1 VRAPAYRV
9 RRARDSS
16 ANCAKNE
23 RMSIAGELAGFLV
36 KTKVGD
42 LPPLALERARMVIA
56 STIASAAMGADIIS
70 SRIIRELATERGGSP
85 EATVWFDGGRRLPV
99 ADAARVNAVMSDAAA
114 SDDSDL
120 RSIAHIGTIVST
132 TAIAMAERTGA
143 GGRDVL
149 AAMVLGYE
157 IAGRIDE
164 ALTPGRGERGFHGSI
179 STIFGGVVATGS
191 LLGLTQGQMTQAIA
205 LAATS
210 IGGLM
215 VAANTSVARE
225 YHAGLSAMLG
235 VHAALAAQ
243 KGFVAEENVLEM
255 PRGFFSAYGGD
266 HLDDVTKDLGNEWD
280 IATNMAIK
288 LVPGGHPHHAAA
300 EAAANAAMAGNVDP
314 AEVAR
319 VMLSSAKYRT
329 LPGPRHPTDLIGVA
343 HSPAY
348 FIAAAIADRGYGW
361 IHASP
366 EKVADPVIAQ
376 LIDKISVDPNP
387 PPYPDRFPHHHGATV
402 TITLKDGR
410 QFADHVDFPRGSAPC
425 GIEWADVDAKY
436 RRLVPLSKLS
446 PDKVEAS
453 LAVVHGFE
461 RVEAMS
467 ELTRLLH

>member
-1 VRAPAYRV
+1 
-9 RRARDSS
+9 
-16 ANCAKNE
+16 
-23 RMSIAGELAGFLV
+23 MSLAGELARFVTG
-36 KTKVGD
+36 TSVGD

-56 STIASAAMGADIIS
+56 STIASAAMGADIVS
-70 SRIIRELATERGGSP
+70 ARIIRELAREHGGIP
-85 EATVWFDGGRRLPV
+85 EATVWFDGGRSLPV

-120 RSIAHIGTIVST
+120 RSIAHIGTIAST

-143 GGRDVL
+143 SGPDVL

-179 STIFGGVVATGS
+179 STIFGGAVAAGT
-191 LLGLTQGQMTQAIA
+191 LIKLTPPQMTQAIA

-225 YHAGLSAMLG
+225 YHAGLSAALG

-243 KGFVAEENVLEM
+243 KGYVAEEHVLEM

-266 HLDDVTKDLGNEWD
+266 HLEDVTKDLGASWD
-280 IATNMAIK
+280 ITTNMAIK

-300 EAAANAAMAGNVDP
+300 EAAANAAIAGDVDP
-314 AEVAR
+314 ANVASI
-319 VMLSSAKYRT
+319 VLSSAKYRT

-366 EKVADPVIAQ
+366 DKVADPVIAR
-376 LIDKISVDPNP
+376 LIDTITVDPDP

-410 QFADHVDFPRGSAPC
+410 RFADHVDYPRGSAPR

-436 RRLVPLSKLS
+436 RRLVPLSGLARE
-446 PDKVEAS
+446 KVEAS
-453 LAVVHGFE
+453 LEAVHGFDSLKT
-461 RVEAMS
+461 VS
-467 ELTRLLH
+467 ELTRLLQ

>member
-1 VRAPAYRV
+1 V
-9 RRARDSS
+9 
-16 ANCAKNE
+16 
-23 RMSIAGELAGFLV
+23 SIAGELARFV
-36 KTKVGD
+36 TSTNVTD

-56 STIASAAMGADIIS
+56 STIASAAMGADIVS
-70 SRIIRELATERGGSP
+70 SRIIRELARERGGA
-85 EATVWFDGGRRLPV
+85 EQATVWFDGGRRLPV

-132 TAIAMAERTGA
+132 TSIAMAEQTAA

-149 AAMVLGYE
+149 AAMVYGYE

-164 ALTPGRGERGFHGSI
+164 ALTPGRSERGFHGSI
-179 STIFGGVVATGS
+179 ATIFGGAVAAGT
-191 LLGLTQGQMTQAIA
+191 LLRLTQGQMTQAIA

-215 VAANTSVARE
+215 AAANTSVARE

-235 VHAALAAQ
+235 IHAALAAH
-243 KGFVAEENVLEM
+243 KGLVAEENVLEM

-266 HLDDVTKDLGNEWD
+266 HPQDVTKDLGQTWD
-280 IATNMAIK
+280 ITTNMAIK

-300 EAAANAAMAGNVDP
+300 EAAANAAIAGHVDP
-314 AEVAR
+314 ANVADIR
-319 VMLSSAKYRT
+319 LSSAKYRT

-348 FIAAAIADRGYGW
+348 FIAAAVADRGYGW
-361 IHASP
+361 IHVSP
-366 EKVADPVIAQ
+366 TKVADPVIRQ
-376 LIDKISVDPNP
+376 LIDKVTVDPNP

-410 QFADHVDFPRGSAPC
+410 QFSAHVDCPRGSAPR

-436 RRLVPLSKLS
+436 RRLVPLSGLA

-453 LAVVHGFE
+453 LGVVHEFE
-461 RVEAMS
+461 TVKTMS
-467 ELTRLLH
+467 ELTRLLS

>member
-1 VRAPAYRV
+1 
-9 RRARDSS
+9 
-16 ANCAKNE
+16 
-23 RMSIAGELAGFLV
+23 MG
-36 KTKVGD
+36 VGI
-42 LPPLALERARMVIA
+42 V
-56 STIASAAMGADIIS
+56 S
-70 SRIIRELATERGGSP
+70 SRIIRELARERGGTP
-85 EATVWFDGGRRLPV
+85 EATVWFDSGGLLPV
-99 ADAARVNAVMSDAAA
+99 ADATRVNAVMSDAAA

-132 TAIAMAERTGA
+132 TAIAIAERTGA

-164 ALTPGRGERGFHGSI
+164 ALTPGRNERGFHGSI
-179 STIFGGVVATGS
+179 STIFGGAVAAGT
-191 LLGLTQGQMTQAIA
+191 LLELTPEQMTQAIA

-235 VHAALAAQ
+235 IQAALAAHR
-243 KGFVAEENVLEM
+243 GFVAEEHVLEM

-266 HLDDVTKDLGNEWD
+266 HLEDVTRDLGKTWD
-280 IATNMAIK
+280 ITTNMAIK

-300 EAAANAAMAGNVDP
+300 EAAANAAIAGNVDP
-314 AEVAR
+314 AHVAGI
-319 VMLSSAKYRT
+319 VLSSAKYRT

-348 FIAAAIADRGYGW
+348 FIAAAVADRGYGW

-366 EKVADPVIAQ
+366 DKVADPVIGQ
-376 LIDKISVDPNP
+376 LIDKITVDPNP
-387 PPYPDRFPHHHGATV
+387 QPYPDRFPHHHGATV

-410 QFADHVDFPRGSAPC
+410 TFSAHVDFPRGSAPR

-436 RRLVPLSKLS
+436 RRLVPLSGLA
-446 PDKVEAS
+446 PEKVEAS
-453 LAVVHGFE
+453 LEVVHEFE
-461 RVEAMS
+461 TVRAMS
-467 ELTRLLH
+467 ELTSLLS

>member
-1 VRAPAYRV
+1 
-9 RRARDSS
+9 
-16 ANCAKNE
+16 
-23 RMSIAGELAGFLV
+23 MSIAGELARFLASTNV
-36 KTKVGD
+36 TD

-56 STIASAAMGADIIS
+56 STIASAAMGVDIVS
-70 SRIIRELATERGGSP
+70 SRIIRELAKERGGA
-85 EATVWFDGGRRLPV
+85 EQATLWFDGGRRLPS
-99 ADAARVNAVMSDAAA
+99 ADVARVNAVMSDAAA

-132 TAIAMAERTGA
+132 SSIAMAEQTA
-143 GGRDVL
+143 ADGRDVL
-149 AAMVLGYE
+149 AAMVYGYE

-164 ALTPGRGERGFHGSI
+164 ALTPGRSERGFHGSI
-179 STIFGGVVATGS
+179 ATIFGGAVAAGT
-191 LLGLTQGQMTQAIA
+191 LLKLTQGQMTQAIA

-235 VHAALAAQ
+235 IHAALAAH
-243 KGFVAEENVLEM
+243 KGLVAEENVLEM

-266 HLDDVTKDLGNEWD
+266 HLEDVTKDLGQAWD
-280 IATNMAIK
+280 ITTDMAIK

-300 EAAANAAMAGNVDP
+300 EAAANAAIAGHVDP
-314 AEVAR
+314 ADVADIR
-319 VMLSSAKYRT
+319 LSSAKYRT

-348 FIAAAIADRGYGW
+348 FIAAAVADRDYGW
-361 IHASP
+361 IHVSP
-366 EKVADPVIAQ
+366 VKVADPVIRQ
-376 LIDKISVDPNP
+376 LIDKVTVDPNP

-410 QFADHVDFPRGSAPC
+410 QFSAHVDFPRGSAPR

-436 RRLVPLSKLS
+436 RRLVPLSGLA
-446 PDKVEAS
+446 PEKVEAS
-453 LAVVHGFE
+453 LRVVHEFE
-461 RVEAMS
+461 RVKTMS
-467 ELTRLLH
+467 ELTRLLS

>member
-1 VRAPAYRV
+1 
-9 RRARDSS
+9 
-16 ANCAKNE
+16 
-23 RMSIAGELAGFLV
+23 MSIARELARFLTSTNV
-36 KTKVGD
+36 ND

-56 STIASAAMGADIIS
+56 STIASAAMGADIVS
-70 SRIIRELATERGGSP
+70 ARIIRELGKERGGVE
-85 EATVWFDGGRRLPV
+85 EATVWLDGGCRLPV
-99 ADAARVNAVMSDAAA
+99 AEAARVNAVMSDAAA

-132 TAIAMAERTGA
+132 SSIAMAERTGA
-143 GGRDVL
+143 GGREVL

-157 IAGRIDE
+157 VAGRVDE

-179 STIFGGVVATGS
+179 STIFGGAVAAGT

-235 VHAALAAQ
+235 IQAALAAH

-266 HLDDVTKDLGNEWD
+266 HLDDVTKDLGQAWD
-280 IATNMAIK
+280 ITTNMAVK

-300 EAAANAAMAGNVDP
+300 EAAANAAVAGNVDP
-314 AEVAR
+314 SDV
-319 VMLSSAKYRT
+319 VSIVLSSAKYRT
-329 LPGPRHPTDLIGVA
+329 LPGPKHPTDLIGVA

-348 FIAAAIADRGYGW
+348 FIAAAVAERGYGW

-366 EKVADPVIAQ
+366 AKLADPMIGQ
-376 LIDKISVDPNP
+376 LVDKVTVDPNP
-387 PPYPDRFPHHHGATV
+387 QPYPDRFPHHHGATV
-402 TITLKDGR
+402 TITLRDGR
-410 QFADHVDFPRGSAPC
+410 QFSDHVDFPRGAAPR

-436 RRLVPLSKLS
+436 RRLVPLSRLA
-446 PDKVEAS
+446 PEKVEAS
-453 LAVVHGFE
+453 LRVVHEFE
-461 RVEAMS
+461 TVKAMS
-467 ELTRLLH
+467 ELTRLLS

>member
-1 VRAPAYRV
+1 
-9 RRARDSS
+9 
-16 ANCAKNE
+16 
-23 RMSIAGELAGFLV
+23 MSIAGELARFVTGTSV
-36 KTKVGD
+36 NE

-56 STIASAAMGADIIS
+56 STIASAAMGADIVS
-70 SRIIRELATERGGSP
+70 SRISRELARERTGAPQPS
-85 EATVWFDGGRRLPV
+85 VWFDGGGALPV

-132 TAIAMAERTGA
+132 TTIAMAERTGA

-179 STIFGGVVATGS
+179 ATIFGGAVAAGT
-191 LLGLTQGQMTQAIA
+191 LLKLTQGQMTQAIA

-235 VHAALAAQ
+235 IHAALAAH

-255 PRGFFSAYGGD
+255 PRGFFSAYGGG
-266 HLDDVTKDLGNEWD
+266 HLEDVTKDLGKAWD
-280 IATNMAIK
+280 IATNMAVK

-300 EAAANAAMAGNVDP
+300 EAAANAAIAGNVDP
-314 AEVAR
+314 ADVASI
-319 VMLSSAKYRT
+319 VLSSAKYRT
-329 LPGPRHPTDLIGVA
+329 LPAPKHPTDLIGVA

-348 FIAAAIADRGYGW
+348 FIAAAVADRGYGW

-366 EKVADPVIAQ
+366 AKV
-376 LIDKISVDPNP
+376 KI
-387 PPYPDRFPHHHGATV
+387 
-402 TITLKDGR
+402 GR
-410 QFADHVDFPRGSAPC
+410 
-425 GIEWADVDAKY
+425 
-436 RRLVPLSKLS
+436 
-446 PDKVEAS
+446 AS
-453 LAVVHGFE
+453 CRE
-461 RVEAMS
+461 RV
-467 ELTRLLH
+467 

>member
-1 VRAPAYRV
+1 
-9 RRARDSS
+9 
-16 ANCAKNE
+16 
-23 RMSIAGELAGFLV
+23 MSIAGELARFLASTNV
-36 KTKVGD
+36 TD

-56 STIASAAMGADIIS
+56 STIASAAMGADIAS
-70 SRIIRELATERGGSP
+70 SRIIRELAKEHGGAAQ
-85 EATVWFDGGRRLPV
+85 ATLWFDGGRRLPI

-132 TAIAMAERTGA
+132 CSIAMAEQTA
-143 GGRDVL
+143 ADGRDVL
-149 AAMVLGYE
+149 AAMVYGYE

-164 ALTPGRGERGFHGSI
+164 ALTPGRSERGFHGSI
-179 STIFGGVVATGS
+179 ATIFGGAVAAGT
-191 LLGLTQGQMTQAIA
+191 LLKLTQGQMTQAIA

-235 VHAALAAQ
+235 IHAALAAH
-243 KGFVAEENVLEM
+243 KGLVAEENVLEM

-266 HLDDVTKDLGNEWD
+266 HLEDVTKDLGQAWD
-280 IATNMAIK
+280 ITTDMAIK

-300 EAAANAAMAGNVDP
+300 EAAANAAIAGHVDP
-314 AEVAR
+314 ADVADIR
-319 VMLSSAKYRT
+319 LSSAKYRT
-329 LPGPRHPTDLIGVA
+329 LPGPRRPTDLIGVA

-348 FIAAAIADRGYGW
+348 FIAAAVADRDYGW

-366 EKVADPVIAQ
+366 VKVADPVIRQ
-376 LIDKISVDPNP
+376 LIDKVTVDPNP

-410 QFADHVDFPRGSAPC
+410 QFSAHVDFPRGSAPR

-436 RRLVPLSKLS
+436 RRLVPLSGLA
-446 PDKVEAS
+446 PEKVEAS
-453 LAVVHGFE
+453 LRVVHE
-461 RVEAMS
+461 LETVKTMS
-467 ELTRLLH
+467 ELTRLLS

>member
-1 VRAPAYRV
+1 
-9 RRARDSS
+9 
-16 ANCAKNE
+16 
-23 RMSIAGELAGFLV
+23 MSIAGELARFLV
-36 KTKVGD
+36 GTGVGD

-56 STIASAAMGADIIS
+56 STVASAAMGADIVS
-70 SRIIRELATERGGSP
+70 ARIIRELARERGGAE
-85 EATVWFDGGRRLPV
+85 EASLWFDGGRRLPV
-99 ADAARVNAVMSDAAA
+99 ADAGRVNAVMSDAAA

-157 IAGRIDE
+157 IAGRVDE

-179 STIFGGVVATGS
+179 STIFGGAVAAGT
-191 LLGLTQGQMTQAIA
+191 LLGLTQAQMTQAIA
-205 LAATS
+205 LGATS

-235 VHAALAAQ
+235 IHAALAAH

-266 HLDDVTKDLGNEWD
+266 HLEDVTKDLGTEWD
-280 IATNMAIK
+280 ITTSMAVK

-300 EAAANAAMAGNVDP
+300 EAAANAAIAGNVDP
-314 AEVAR
+314 ADVAGI
-319 VMLSSAKYRT
+319 VLSSAKYRT
-329 LPGPRHPTDLIGVA
+329 LPGPKHPTDLIGVA

-348 FIAAAIADRGYGW
+348 FIAAAVADRGYGW

-366 EKVADPVIAQ
+366 AKVTDPVIGG
-376 LIDKISVDPNP
+376 LIDKITVDPNP

-410 QFADHVDFPRGSAPC
+410 QFSDHVDFPRGSAPR

-436 RRLVPLSKLS
+436 RRLVPLSGLA
-446 PDKVEAS
+446 PEKVEAS
-453 LAVVHGFE
+453 LEVIHEFE
-461 RVEAMS
+461 TVKAMS
-467 ELTRLLH
+467 ELVRLLT

>member
-1 VRAPAYRV
+1 
-9 RRARDSS
+9 
-16 ANCAKNE
+16 
-23 RMSIAGELAGFLV
+23 MSIAGELARFLARTNV
-36 KTKVGD
+36 TD

-56 STIASAAMGADIIS
+56 STIASAAMGADIVS
-70 SRIIRELATERGGSP
+70 SRIIRELAKERGGA
-85 EATVWFDGGRRLPV
+85 EQATLWFDGGRRLPI

-132 TAIAMAERTGA
+132 SSIAMAEQTG
-143 GGRDVL
+143 GDGRDVL
-149 AAMVLGYE
+149 GAMVYGYE

-164 ALTPGRGERGFHGSI
+164 ALTPGRSERGFHGSI
-179 STIFGGVVATGS
+179 ATIFGGAVSAGT
-191 LLGLTQGQMTQAIA
+191 LLKLTPGQMTQAIA

-235 VHAALAAQ
+235 IHAALAAH
-243 KGFVAEENVLEM
+243 KGLMAEENVLEM

-266 HLDDVTKDLGNEWD
+266 HLEDVTKDLGQAWD
-280 IATNMAIK
+280 ITTDMAIK

-300 EAAANAAMAGNVDP
+300 EAAANAAIAGHVDP
-314 AEVAR
+314 ADVADIR
-319 VMLSSAKYRT
+319 LSSAKYRT

-348 FIAAAIADRGYGW
+348 FIAAAVADRDYGW
-361 IHASP
+361 IHVSP
-366 EKVADPVIAQ
+366 TKVADPVIRQ
-376 LIDKISVDPNP
+376 LIDKVTVDPNP

-402 TITLKDGR
+402 TITLKEGR
-410 QFADHVDFPRGSAPC
+410 QFSAHVDFPRGSAPR

-436 RRLVPLSKLS
+436 RRLVPLSGLA
-446 PDKVEAS
+446 PEKVEAS
-453 LAVVHGFE
+453 LRVVHEFE
-461 RVEAMS
+461 TVKTVS
-467 ELTRLLH
+467 ELTRLLTSG